1 MRRGVAVLGSTGS
14 IGTNTLQVIE
24 RLSQRFHVVALTAG
38 RNVRLLVEQARRFR
52 PRYVALA
59 TREGAAAAR
68 EALGAGVRVGWGPE
82 GLVEAAVLAEADIVV
97 TAVVG
102 AVGIRA
108 TVAALRAGKRV
119 ALANKESLVAAGE
132 LVTQAAAAG
141 GGEIVPID
149 SEHSALHQCLRG
161 EEPASVSRLWL
172 TASGGPFRTWSLER
186 MKSVRPEEALQH
198 PTWRMGGKI
207 TIDSATLMN
216 KGLEVLEAHWLF
228 GMPLEQIEVVVHPQS
243 IVHSMVEFV
252 DGSVVAQMAP
262 PDMKGP
268 IQYAL
273 CYPQREKNRFGTL
286 ALTKLGTLTFEPP
299 DTERFPAL
307 QLAYEAGRMGG
318 TAPAALS
325 AANEVAVSAF
335 LEGRIGFL
343 DIARCVEE
351 VLRRH
356 RPVSADTLESVLAAD
371 AWARAAAWESIA
383 AVGTASQR

>member
-1 MRRGVAVLGSTGS
+1 
-14 IGTNTLQVIE
+14 
-24 RLSQRFHVVALTAG
+24 
-38 RNVRLLVEQARRFR
+38 
-52 PRYVALA
+52 
-59 TREGAAAAR
+59 
-68 EALGAGVRVGWGPE
+68 
-82 GLVEAAVLAEADIVV
+82 
-97 TAVVG
+97 
-102 AVGIRA
+102 
-108 TVAALRAGKRV
+108 
-119 ALANKESLVAAGE
+119 
-132 LVTQAAAAG
+132 
-141 GGEIVPID
+141 
-149 SEHSALHQCLRG
+149 
-161 EEPASVSRLWL
+161 
-172 TASGGPFRTWSLER
+172 
-186 MKSVRPEEALQH
+186 
-198 PTWRMGGKI
+198 I

-325 AANEVAVSAF
+325 AANEV
-335 LEGRIGFL
+335 
-343 DIARCVEE
+343 
-351 VLRRH
+351 
-356 RPVSADTLESVLAAD
+356 
-371 AWARAAAWESIA
+371 
-383 AVGTASQR
+383 